1 MAKLD
6 RFKNWFKTD
15 EVSVDNESS
24 SLDEEKHPG
33 VSQDVALGVMA
44 SKTSEFDPTTSNMV
58 EQIMTDDYAQ
68 VVVEDDSPYPEVR
81 AAIPSTD
88 DPTVPQ
94 NTIRMWVLGL
104 IFTMIGSAINLLFSF
119 HAPSVS
125 ISTLVVSILAWPFG
139 WLWYIVVP
147 KKWRIGKCYLN
158 PGPFNVKE
166 HALITIMSNVSFGGG
181 AAYATDILLAQNRFY
196 KSDFGWGFDLLL
208 IWSTQCIGFAM
219 GGLAKRFV
227 VYPASAIWPANL
239 VTATFLTNL
248 HINKNFVANG
258 WKISRLKF
266 FLIVGIAAFCY
277 YWIPGLMFTGLSNFS
292 WICWIKPNS
301 PIVNQIFGSSTG
313 LAMIPNSFALDWSQ
327 IMGYIGSPLI
337 PPAAVHVT
345 ILLSMVLIF
354 WVVVPGLHYS
364 NIWYAQYL
372 PISSSGSYDRYGDD
386 YNVTKVINLKTLQFD
401 AEGYKNY
408 SPLFLSTTFAISY
421 GMSFASILATIVHV
435 GLFHGR
441 ELIDQLKLKEKP
453 DVHMRL
459 MQKNYREVPEW
470 WYIIVFLIF
479 FGMSIAVVRAWPT
492 GMPVYSL
499 VVALLIGAFFLLPVA
514 LVYARTNIAVG
525 LNVVTE
531 FIIGYMVPGRPLAM
545 MMFKCF
551 GYISNNQA
559 VTFVQDMKLGHY
571 MKLAPRTLFSVQLV
585 ATIWSSLVQICVL
598 RWAYGSIDNLCDKHQ
613 KDKYTCPNGRVFFN
627 ASIIWGVIGP
637 QRQFSHGQIYWA
649 LLFFFVIGAALPVI
663 QWLLLKV
670 WPKSP
675 IKYINFPVF
684 FSGTGNIPPAT
695 AYNYLS
701 YVSVGLFFNYWIK
714 KRFFHWWSKYNY
726 SLSAGLDVGTVWSM
740 LIIFLTIYLTNTE
753 FPSWW
758 GNDYTSSTMDQMG
771 TAIREQPPP
780 EGFGPSTW
788 SW

>member
-15 EVSVDNESS
+15 EVSVDNELLL
-24 SLDEEKHPG
+24 LDDEKHPG
-33 VSQDVALGVMA
+33 VSQDVALNVMA
-44 SKTSEFDPTTSNMV
+44 LKTSEFDPTTSNMV

-196 KSDFGWGFDLLL
+196 KLDFGWGFDLLL

-277 YWIPGLMFTGLSNFS
+277 YWIPGLIFTGLSNFS
-292 WICWIKPNS
+292 WICWIKPNL

-345 ILLSMVLIF
+345 ILLSMVIIF
-354 WVVVPGLHYS
+354 WVVVPGLHYL
-364 NIWYAQYL
+364 NIWYAQ
-372 PISSSGSYDRYGDD
+372 
-386 YNVTKVINLKTLQFD
+386 
-401 AEGYKNY
+401 
-408 SPLFLSTTFAISY
+408 
-421 GMSFASILATIVHV
+421 
-435 GLFHGR
+435 
-441 ELIDQLKLKEKP
+441 
-453 DVHMRL
+453 
-459 MQKNYREVPEW
+459 
-470 WYIIVFLIF
+470 
-479 FGMSIAVVRAWPT
+479 
-492 GMPVYSL
+492 
-499 VVALLIGAFFLLPVA
+499 
-514 LVYARTNIAVG
+514 
-525 LNVVTE
+525 
-531 FIIGYMVPGRPLAM
+531 
-545 MMFKCF
+545 
-551 GYISNNQA
+551 
-559 VTFVQDMKLGHY
+559 
-571 MKLAPRTLFSVQLV
+571 
-585 ATIWSSLVQICVL
+585 
-598 RWAYGSIDNLCDKHQ
+598 
-613 KDKYTCPNGRVFFN
+613 
-627 ASIIWGVIGP
+627 
-637 QRQFSHGQIYWA
+637 
-649 LLFFFVIGAALPVI
+649 
-663 QWLLLKV
+663 
-670 WPKSP
+670 
-675 IKYINFPVF
+675 
-684 FSGTGNIPPAT
+684 
-695 AYNYLS
+695 
-701 YVSVGLFFNYWIK
+701 
-714 KRFFHWWSKYNY
+714 
-726 SLSAGLDVGTVWSM
+726 
-740 LIIFLTIYLTNTE
+740 
-753 FPSWW
+753 
-758 GNDYTSSTMDQMG
+758 
-771 TAIREQPPP
+771 
-780 EGFGPSTW
+780 
-788 SW
+788 